1 MARDH
6 ARLYLD
12 IWDDEDFLALS
23 TPAKLMYL
31 FLFSQRRLTYAGM
44 LDVAVRRWA
53 KSHPDLG
60 LDGVR
65 AALAELD
72 AARFVVVDQDTEE
85 LLVRSF
91 VRRDELWRQPNT
103 LRAALRTAFEIVSPI
118 LRASLAREL
127 RRLPV
132 EITGPAPVV
141 AARELEAGARAL
153 PASVM
158 AAMAQRPRRT
168 DKTSE
173 PPAPTPVE
181 AEPARQSPVDTSGNP
196 SPNPSEIPPARAEG
210 EGSRERGTGVDPLA
224 LVDQEGGDPTRDAR
238 DTRARETPDDDQHA
252 GSRRQRRRAEAER
265 LVTVH
270 TPEQP
275 RRVRERLRAEVIEL
289 LREDVEPA
297 VIAAGLRAWSGK
309 RLPVSWLPELV
320 AEHQRAALLA
330 AAPAQRAQAV
340 TAAESIERMR
350 TDAIADD
357 DRSPVG
363 LAVRELPD
371 HADPATLH
379 ALVADALAATFPAD
393 TEPGRVRA

>member
-12 IWDDEDFLALS
+12 IWDDADFLALS
-23 TPAKLMYL
+23 TPAKLVYL

-72 AARFVVVDQDTEE
+72 AARFIVVDQDTEE

-103 LRAALRTAFEIVSPI
+103 LRAALRTGFEIVSPI

-132 EITGPAPVV
+132 EITGPAPMV
-141 AARELEAGARAL
+141 AAHELEAGARTL
-153 PASVM
+153 PPSVM
-158 AAMAQRPRRT
+158 AAMAQRPRRA
-168 DKTSE
+168 DKATTT
-173 PPAPTPVE
+173 PTAPAPIDTERASEV
-181 AEPARQSPVDTSGNP
+181 PA
-196 SPNPSEIPPARAEG
+196 NPSEIPSANPSPIPSARPEG
-210 EGSRERGTGVDPLA
+210 EGSREQGEVVPLT
-224 LVDQEGGDPTRDAR
+224 LVDQERGDPTRVAR
-238 DTRARETPDDDQHA
+238 DTHARETPDDQQV

-275 RRVRERLRAEVIEL
+275 RRVRERLRAEVIDL

-297 VIAAGLRAWSGK
+297 VIAAGLRAWSSK

-320 AEHQRAALLA
+320 AEHQRAALVA
-330 AAPAQRAQAV
+330 AAPAQRAEAV
-340 TAAESIERMR
+340 AAAEAIERMR
-350 TDAIADD
+350 ADALADND
-357 DRSPVG
+357 CSPVG
-363 LAVRELPD
+363 LAVRELPA

-379 ALVADALAATFPAD
+379 AIVAHALDATFQADA
-393 TEPGRVRA
+393 ESGRVRA